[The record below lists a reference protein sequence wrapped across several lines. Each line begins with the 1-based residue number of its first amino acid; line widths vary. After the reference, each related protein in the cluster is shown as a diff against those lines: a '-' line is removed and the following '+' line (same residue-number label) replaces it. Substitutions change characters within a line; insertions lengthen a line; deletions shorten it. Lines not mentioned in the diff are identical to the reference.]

1 MNKRFFTL
9 HKSRI
14 VLSILFLLLC
24 PSLLQAKETWTRL
37 RTQNFTI
44 IGNASERDM
53 RKVALQ
59 LEEFRYTI
67 SLLLPKAKITTN
79 IPTVVVLF
87 KSHDS
92 FKPFKPLYKGKVQE
106 NVGGYFQ
113 RTADINYIALTAETR
128 GLNPLEVIFHEY
140 EHFVI
145 DNNLNRAPLWFNEGM
160 AEFYSTFEPADDG
173 SKFHLGTPIARHIV
187 ELRQGTL
194 LPLDKL
200 LNVSHKSPEYNERGK
215 VGMFYAESWA
225 LIHYLMLGEEGKR
238 RPQLSQFIAN
248 LNGTLSVEENF
259 RQSFQ
264 TDYQT
269 MEKELRQYIGRFTF
283 PAITYI
289 FKKQLDYAKDAN
301 VTALSEAEVNAQ
313 LGDLLMRTGRAEE
326 AGKRLQQAIA
336 LDDHFA
342 PAYLSLGELR
352 LRERKLPEAK
362 PLIEKALALDADNY
376 QAHYLYG
383 TILDEENQIESAM
396 NEYRKAAALKSD
408 IAKPHVALAYDLV
421 RLKRED
427 EAMASFQKA
436 VQLDPRDPNIR
447 RARSYIYLRL
457 GRGFS
462 AAMDATTY
470 LRQQGWRDDHAQ
482 YMALVA
488 VFGSRQAHRD
498 ADATRFLNDAA
509 SKCDTAEWPYPV
521 MRYLSGQLKEAEL
534 FSLATD
540 NDKQTEAHA
549 YVGLDLSLKGNTE
562 AALNHLKWVKE
573 NGNKNFV
580 EYALAL
586 AEIERLESSATVK
599 Q

>member
-1 MNKRFFTL
+1 MNKRFFTP
-9 HKSRI
+9 HKSSI
-14 VLSILFLLLC
+14 VLSVVFLLVC
-24 PSLLQAKETWTRL
+24 PSFLQAKENWTQL

-67 SLLLPKAKITTN
+67 SLLLPKAKVTTN

-87 KSHDS
+87 KNHDS

-173 SKFHLGTPIARHIV
+173 SKISLGAPIARHIL

-200 LNVSHKSPEYNERGK
+200 LNVSQKSPEYNERGK
-215 VGMFYAESWA
+215 VGMFYAQSWV

-238 RPQLSQFIAN
+238 RPQLGQFIAN
-248 LNGTLSVEENF
+248 LNGNLSIEENF

-269 MEKELRQYIGRFTF
+269 MQKELRQYISRFTF
-283 PAITYI
+283 PAVTYT
-289 FKKQLDYAKDAN
+289 FKKKLDYAKDAD
-301 VTALSEAEVNAQ
+301 VTAVSEAEATAR
-313 LGDLLMRTGRAEE
+313 LGDMLMRTGRAEE

-336 LDDHFA
+336 LDDHCA
-342 PAYLSLGELR
+342 AAYLSLGELR
-352 LRERKLPEAK
+352 LRERKLTEAK
-362 PLIEKALALDADNY
+362 PLIEKALALEANNY

-383 TILDEENQIESAM
+383 TILDEEDQIESAM
-396 NEYRKAAALKSD
+396 SEYRKSAALKPD
-408 IAKPHVALAYDLV
+408 IAKPHVGLAYDFL
-421 RLKRED
+421 RLKHED

-447 RARSYIYLRL
+447 RARSYIYLRI
-457 GRGFS
+457 GKGFS
-462 AAMDATTY
+462 AAMDATMY
-470 LRQQGWRDDHAQ
+470 LRQQGWRDTHSQ
-482 YMALVA
+482 YMALIA
-488 VFGSRQAHRD
+488 VLGSRQAHRD
-498 ADATRFLNDAA
+498 ADAARFLNDAA

-521 MRYLSGQLKEAEL
+521 IRYLSGELKESDL
-534 FSLATD
+534 FSLAAD

-549 YVGLDLSLKGNTE
+549 YIGLDLSLKGNTK
-562 AALNHLKWVKE
+562 AALDHLKWVKE

-580 EYALAL
+580 EYTLAL
-586 AEIERLESSATVK
+586 AETERLESSSTVK